1 MPRLFSNYS
10 LTPHFKRLT
19 RTIIAYYIHYHYI
32 ILLIIIWVSLLIIAR
47 AGNWFSTSYPIIS
60 LRGTVNGNVTNAI
73 DIQLELYRWKVNK
86 HKNIISLYYS
96 TTSQSASLLLKLASQ
111 SWTISPLRQRSFAAA
126 KCAREVMKVS
136 KVKIEFFFFVY
147 SKQNWVTQ
155 ISASRR

>member
-96 TTSQSASLLLKLASQ
+96 TTSQSASLLLLFACKPELNHLTTTP
-111 SWTISPLRQRSFAAA
+111 TIFCSGEMCERGDEG
-126 KCAREVMKVS
+126 K
-136 KVKIEFFFFVY
+136 
-147 SKQNWVTQ
+147 
-155 ISASRR
+155 